1 MEDRIIKK
9 GTVCRVIEDS
19 DDFFKPGD
27 IVVTI
32 EDSCVPYCCLEKYYT
47 PGYSVKDYYSN
58 NLFSPLMIKELE
70 ELYDWAEK

>member
-1 MEDRIIKK
+1 MLKK

-27 IVVTI
+27 IVVTL
-32 EDSCVPYCCLEKYYT
+32 EDSCAPYCCLENHYN
-47 PGYSVKDYYSN
+47 PRYSLKDYN
-58 NLFSPLMIKELE
+58 VNLFNSLTYKELE